1 MATDAT
7 AKLVKGARTLTISSG
22 RYALGRDFRPPDVAL
37 EPTIA
42 GGTSAN
48 RSGGGVKV
56 GERANDRTWE
66 FDVYIQNCASVR
78 EVEQA
83 ARDLR
88 GFLLAAGDESEPLYL
103 EYRAS
108 PAIAAAPLF
117 GQGVLRYEIIHG
129 ALSLAEMYATTDL
142 RGRSLPACPV
152 RLRIK
157 PYAVGLAQRL
167 GSATGGVVMDTY
179 GTATGDARGVAICQ
193 AASSA
198 FTNPIFGHSTW
209 NNGWTTATCLTAA
222 SSTDPNFLLP
232 DSRVSAL
239 ITSRGGGTGNLFT
252 QALTLT
258 SGSTIIIQALVKL
271 PDSSSPTNSDITLVR
286 DTTGSNACFF
296 NVGNGIWEAAGSVVG
311 NGAACN
317 IGIKVGQGRSVY
329 LLGMQ
334 TSPSIRQP
342 FMHGDQLGSSWDGTA
357 HSSATTR
364 AAGRVRWAFDDILRR
379 GQGTI
384 RVVYQFHVDTTAC
397 ARQPVFAMDNTGN
410 FAAQYQSG
418 SSLLF
423 QDGVNAVTATIVA
436 GSPGL
441 TDVLHFTYGPAGIF
455 AYRNGALAASGS
467 TYSPPHDGTY
477 LYLGT
482 NAAGVVPAG
491 GTFLDFTTWPTAAT
505 AAEIAADYAE
515 ARTLAASAEKV
526 SDVPW
531 LWTKD
536 GDDVV
541 DNGDS
546 STTDNFAVIAG
557 VPGTAPARTQISI
570 ENTNIPSTTDGYY
583 LSNVD
588 LPRFY
593 LPSASHFFFD
603 QSGCSIA
610 STVGGAQRLVSVA
623 STSFTKTNMGTIAHF
638 EPVAGREFYTL
649 IRLRDTGASLA
660 VRFNFTIGTDITTT
674 CQLLNIAD
682 TFRRGFLIGPLALG
696 GAESY
701 GYTPQSPG
709 LDGAVRYDVQFTR
722 SGASADLD
730 LDYAALFPRPLL
742 RVEVDG
748 TIITSAHSIVINRN
762 SATLRTTTTGALVER
777 CILRGDPIEFMP
789 GVFNTLFIAHGLH
802 GEAYWADST
811 ITLSASVT
819 PRYALL

>member
-129 ALSLAEMYATTDL
+129 AFDLGDRYATTDL

-258 SGSTIIIQALVKL
+258 SGSTIIIQALIKL

-364 AAGRVRWAFDDILRR
+364 AAGRVRWTFDDILRR

-384 RVVYQFHVDTTAC
+384 RLVYQFHVDTTAC
-397 ARQPVFAMDNTGN
+397 ARQPLFAMDNTGN

-441 TDVLHFTYGPAGIF
+441 TDVLHFTYGPTGIF
-455 AYRNGALAASGS
+455 AYRNGTLAASGS

-482 NAAGVVPAG
+482 NGAGVVP
-491 GTFLDFTTWPTAAT
+491 
-505 AAEIAADYAE
+505 
-515 ARTLAASAEKV
+515 
-526 SDVPW
+526 
-531 LWTKD
+531 
-536 GDDVV
+536 
-541 DNGDS
+541 
-546 STTDNFAVIAG
+546 
-557 VPGTAPARTQISI
+557 
-570 ENTNIPSTTDGYY
+570 
-583 LSNVD
+583 
-588 LPRFY
+588 
-593 LPSASHFFFD
+593 
-603 QSGCSIA
+603 
-610 STVGGAQRLVSVA
+610 
-623 STSFTKTNMGTIAHF
+623 
-638 EPVAGREFYTL
+638 
-649 IRLRDTGASLA
+649 
-660 VRFNFTIGTDITTT
+660 
-674 CQLLNIAD
+674 
-682 TFRRGFLIGPLALG
+682 
-696 GAESY
+696 
-701 GYTPQSPG
+701 
-709 LDGAVRYDVQFTR
+709 RYR
-722 SGASADLD
+722 
-730 LDYAALFPRPLL
+730 
-742 RVEVDG
+742 
-748 TIITSAHSIVINRN
+748 
-762 SATLRTTTTGALVER
+762 
-777 CILRGDPIEFMP
+777 
-789 GVFNTLFIAHGLH
+789 
-802 GEAYWADST
+802 
-811 ITLSASVT
+811 
-819 PRYALL
+819 